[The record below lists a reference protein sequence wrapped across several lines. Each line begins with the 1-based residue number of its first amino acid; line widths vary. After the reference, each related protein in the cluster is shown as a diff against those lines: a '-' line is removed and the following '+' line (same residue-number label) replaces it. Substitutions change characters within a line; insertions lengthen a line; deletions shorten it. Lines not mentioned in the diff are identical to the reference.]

1 MTSTNHRTNHRTNK
15 RVITAVGTALALAA
29 LGASPTYAG
38 QSRHHDG
45 DHHHGLTQV
54 APLNGPRGVDALGHG
69 LTLVTESDGGFSLVV
84 ERPHHAAHVVRL
96 GSLGGDFPPAIAMGR
111 HGTVWLLTGG
121 GPPPGEA
128 ATPRTDP
135 ARALV
140 ARGSAASDPTAP
152 AAPATLFRWHRGMAA
167 PVPVA
172 DIAAYQVTDP
182 DPYNQADPPEESN
195 PFGLAA
201 LPQGG
206 VLVADAAA
214 NDLLRVR
221 ADGTVS
227 TVARLKPRLVEVP
240 AGLPDVPPDQGGP
253 LPPAGTPIM
262 SEAVATSVTIGGDGA
277 WYVGELRGFPATP
290 GTSEI
295 WRVPAGTT
303 GATCD
308 PEHPWQGRCHR
319 FADGLTSIVDLAPA
333 PHGVLA
339 VSLSRMSWLQLELG
353 VPGSEIGGLFSVT
366 RTEHHAAHVRELVP
380 GRLTLPAGV
389 DSTRDGVYVTGPLFG
404 PGFLWKLH

>member
-1 MTSTNHRTNHRTNK
+1 MISTKNRLL
-15 RVITAVGTALALAA
+15 TAAGTALALTG
-29 LGASPTYAG
+29 LGACPTFAG
-38 QSRHHDG
+38 PARHDDG
-45 DHHHGLTQV
+45 DHLGDLTQV
-54 APLNGPRGVDALGHG
+54 AALNGPRGIDALGHG

-84 ERPHHAAHVVRL
+84 EHGSGPAHVIRL
-96 GSLGGDFPPAIAMGR
+96 GSLGGDFPPAIAQGR

-121 GPPPGEA
+121 HPPGA
-128 ATPRTDP
+128 ASPARTSAALTASSVGDP
-135 ARALV
+135 A
-140 ARGSAASDPTAP
+140 AAAP
-152 AAPATLFRWHRGMAA
+152 PATLFRWHRGMEA

-182 DPYNQADPPEESN
+182 DPDNQADPPEESN

-221 ADGTVS
+221 FDGSIS
-227 TVARLKPRLVEVP
+227 TVARLKPRLVQVP
-240 AGLPDVPPDQGGP
+240 AGLPDVPPEQGGP
-253 LPPAGTPIM
+253 LPPAGTPIL
-262 SEAVATSVTIGGDGA
+262 SEAVATSVTVGQDGY

-290 GTSEI
+290 GTSQI
-295 WRVPAGTT
+295 WRISPGTT

-308 PEHPWQGRCHR
+308 PEHPWLGRCKR

-339 VSLSRMSWLQLELG
+339 VSLSKMSWFQMELG
-353 VPGSEIGGLFSVT
+353 LPGSEIGGLFQVA
-366 RTEHHAAHVRELVP
+366 REPHQGLRVRELVP
-380 GRLTLPAGV
+380 GQLTLPGGV
-389 DSTRDGVYVTGPLFG
+389 DTTGDDVYVTGPLFG
-404 PGFLWKLH
+404 PGALWKLH